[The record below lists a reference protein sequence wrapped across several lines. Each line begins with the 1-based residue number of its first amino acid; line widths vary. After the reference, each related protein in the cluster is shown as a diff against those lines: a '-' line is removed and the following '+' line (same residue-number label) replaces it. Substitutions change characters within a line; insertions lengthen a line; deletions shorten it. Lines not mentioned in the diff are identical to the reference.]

1 MSTHSVKIIEIG
13 EVRPHENADR
23 LCIVPVGGWSCVVG
37 KDQFKPG
44 SRAIYI
50 EPDYV
55 VPLDRPEF
63 AFLRKP
69 DSDKAEHRLKAI
81 RLRGVVSFGLLIP
94 VPDGLTDRAVG
105 DDVMDDLGIHRYE
118 PPVKCMPGGLDDGLP
133 EAEWPQVYS
142 SKFDVEDLRKHED
155 IFQEGEPV
163 IVTEKLHGASSRAVW
178 KDGVFYMGSRTRW
191 LRPDVKNHWI
201 RAFESAPEI
210 AEWCK
215 AHPETVLYG
224 ETFGPVQELK
234 YGLRDPV
241 FAAFAALHC
250 GEWVSVRE
258 LQYSLGEFGVF
269 CPDVVYEGPYDRAR
283 IAEIAEGDTRIAGA
297 PKGHMMEGVVITPF
311 AERRDDRIGRVC
323 LKLISNRYWLS

>member
-13 EVRPHENADR
+13 EVRSHENADR

-37 KDQFKPG
+37 KEQFKPG

-63 AFLRKP
+63 AFLCKP
-69 DSDKAEHRLKAI
+69 DSDKVEHRLKAI

-94 VPDGLTDRAVG
+94 VPESLADRAVG
-105 DDVMDDLGIHRYE
+105 DNVMDDLGIRRYE

-142 SKFDVEDLRKHED
+142 SKFDVEDLRKYED
-155 IFQEGEPV
+155 VFQEGEPV

-191 LRPDVKNHWI
+191 LKPDVPNHWV
-201 RAFESAPEI
+201 RAFASQPQIEA
-210 AEWCK
+210 WCE

-234 YGLRDPV
+234 YGLREPR
-241 FAAFAALHC
+241 FAAFAALRN
-250 GEWVSVRE
+250 GEWTNLPELRE
-258 LQYSLGEFGVF
+258 SLNAFGVYL
-269 CPDVVYEGPYDRAR
+269 PAIVYEGSYDRAR
-283 IAEIAEGDTRIAGA
+283 IAAAAEADSIVETA
-297 PKGHMMEGVVITPF
+297 PKG
-311 AERRDDRIGRVC
+311 
-323 LKLISNRYWLS
+323 

>member
-1 MSTHSVKIIEIG
+1 MSEHAVKIIEIG

-37 KDQFKPG
+37 KEQFESG

-50 EPDYV
+50 EPDYI

-69 DSDKAEHRLKAI
+69 ESDKTEHRLKAI

-94 VPDGLTDRAVG
+94 VPECLEGRAVG
-105 DDVMDDLGIHRYE
+105 DNVMDDLAIRRYE
-118 PPVKCMPGGLDDGLP
+118 PLVKCMPGSLDDGLP

-155 IFQEGEPV
+155 VFQEGEPV

-178 KDGVFYMGSRTRW
+178 KDGTFYMGSRTRW
-191 LRPDVKNHWI
+191 LKPDVLNHWV
-201 RAFESAPEI
+201 RAFAAASQIE
-210 AEWCK
+210 EWCK
-215 AHPETVLYG
+215 ANPETVLYG

-234 YGLRDPV
+234 YGLKEPK
-241 FAAFAALHC
+241 FAAFAALHNS
-250 GEWVSVRE
+250 EWVSLPE
-258 LQYSLGEFGVF
+258 LYASLDRLYVYH
-269 CPDVVYEGPYDRAR
+269 PRVIYEGPYSRED
-283 IAEIAEGDTRIAGA
+283 IATLAEKDSYVPSA
-297 PKGHMMEGVVITPF
+297 PVGHMMEGVVISPTV
-311 AERRDDRIGRVC
+311 ERRDDRIGRVC

>member
-1 MSTHSVKIIEIG
+1 MSTHAVKIIEIN

-37 KDQFKPG
+37 KEQFKPG

-69 DSDKAEHRLKAI
+69 DSGKTEHRLKAI

-94 VPDGLTDRAVG
+94 VPENLSARAVN
-105 DDVMDDLGIHRYE
+105 DNVMDYLGIRRYE

-163 IVTEKLHGASSRAVW
+163 VVTEKLHGASTRAVW

-191 LRPDVKNHWI
+191 LKPDVPNHWI
-201 RAFESAPEI
+201 RALNAAPQVK
-210 AEWCK
+210 AWCE
-215 AHPETVLYG
+215 ANPETVLYG
-224 ETFGPVQELK
+224 ETYGPVQELK
-234 YGLRDPV
+234 YGLREPS
-241 FAAFAALHC
+241 FAPFAALRG
-250 GEWVSVRE
+250 GEWMNLPDLHE
-258 LQYSLGEFGVF
+258 SLFQFDVF
-269 CPDVVYEGPYDRAR
+269 FAPVVYEGPYDRAK
-283 IAEIAEGDTRIAGA
+283 IAAVAEEDSHTAA
-297 PKGHMMEGVVITPF
+297 VKSHMMEGVVICPAT
-311 AERRDDRIGRVC
+311 ERRDDRTGRVC